1 MDAMTVL
8 NTRCCVRKF
17 SPQPVTRTQLQALV
31 EAGRLAP
38 TARNVQ
44 PYWEKF

>member
-8 NTRCCVRKF
+8 KTRCRVRKF
-17 SPQPVTRTQLQALV
+17 SPEPVTRAQREALV